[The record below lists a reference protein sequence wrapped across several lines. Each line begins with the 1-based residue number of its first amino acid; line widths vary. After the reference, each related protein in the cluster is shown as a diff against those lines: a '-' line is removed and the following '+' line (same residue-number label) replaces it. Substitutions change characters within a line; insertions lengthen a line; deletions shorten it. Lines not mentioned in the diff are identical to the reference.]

1 MLVALRSDRCAD
13 CQPASF
19 SNACLATRFPLLL
32 FMPVRLHCEREHG
45 YLPDWGESGFIVV

>member
-19 SNACLATRFPLLL
+19 SNACLATRVPLLL